1 METATVTAEIL
12 ARRPELEGTVP
23 DFVRLCEGMK
33 AVFEAGGKL
42 LVAGNGGSAADAQH
56 IVAELMKSFE
66 RRRPLPDPTAGS
78 LENLPHGK
86 MLARHLEAGLPAIS
100 LGMNHSLTS
109 AIGNDFEE
117 PHLEYAQE
125 LLVLGSEGDA
135 LLAISTS
142 GRARNI
148 LYAMVA
154 AQAKGLFVVALTGP
168 TPGEM
173 GELADLTVSVPA
185 QRTTEVQE
193 LHEVIYHGM
202 CRALEHHFFGS
213 V

>member
-1 METATVTAEIL
+1 MESATITAEML
-12 ARRPELEGTVP
+12 ARHPVLEGTVS
-23 DFVRLCEGMK
+23 DFARLCERMT
-33 AVFEAGGKL
+33 AVFKGGGKL

-66 RRRPLPDPTAGS
+66 IGRPLSDHIGS
-78 LENLPHGK
+78 LLENLPHGK
-86 MLARHLEAGLPAIS
+86 SLAQHLEAGLPAVA

-125 LLVLGSEGDA
+125 LMVLGNEGDA
-135 LLAISTS
+135 LLGVSTS
-142 GRARNI
+142 GRARNV
-148 LYAMVA
+148 LYAIVA
-154 AQAKGLFVVALTGP
+154 AKAKGLFVAALTGP

-173 GELADLTVSVPA
+173 GELADLTISVPGE
-185 QRTTEVQE
+185 RTTEIQE

-213 V
+213 D